1 VSSIS
6 QYLSADH
13 DHCDN
18 LFIETGNAV
27 AKAQWDH
34 AERLFYS
41 FRSGTELHFSREETV
56 LFPAFEQATSLS
68 TGPTEV
74 MRSEHRQMRRILQEL
89 EEALKNRDIDQFLG
103 EAETLLPL
111 MQQHNLKE
119 ESMLYRIAS
128 QVLANHTDVLI
139 EKMQALEVLA

>member
-1 VSSIS
+1 MNSIS

-18 LFIETGNAV
+18 LFIEAENAA
-27 AKAQWDH
+27 AKARWND
-34 AERLFYS
+34 AETLFYS
-41 FRSGTELHFSREETV
+41 FRSGTELHFSREELV
-56 LFPAFEQATSLS
+56 LFPAFEQATTLS
-68 TGPTEV
+68 GGPTEV

-89 EEALKNRDIDQFLG
+89 EEALKKRDIDQFMG

-128 QVLANHTDVLI
+128 QVLANQADVLI
-139 EKMQALEVLA
+139 EKMQALEVPA

>member
-1 VSSIS
+1 MSSIS

-18 LFIETGNAV
+18 LFIEAESAI
-27 AKAQWDH
+27 AKAQWNN
-34 AERLFYS
+34 AETLFYS
-41 FRSGTELHFSREETV
+41 FRSGIELHFSLEELV
-56 LFPAFEQATSLS
+56 LFPAFEQATMPSG
-68 TGPTEV
+68 GPTEV
-74 MRSEHRQMRRILQEL
+74 MRSEHRQMRHILQEL
-89 EEALKNRDIDQFLG
+89 EEALKKRDIDQFLG

-128 QVLANHTDVLI
+128 QILANQADVLI
-139 EKMQALEVLA
+139 ERMQSLEIPA

>member
-18 LFIETGNAV
+18 LFIEAENAA
-27 AKAQWDH
+27 AKAQWNN
-34 AERLFYS
+34 AEALFYS
-41 FRSGTELHFSREETV
+41 FRSGTELHFSREELV
-56 LFPAFEQATSLS
+56 LFPAFEQATTLS
-68 TGPTEV
+68 GGPTEV

-89 EEALKNRDIDQFLG
+89 EEALKKRDIDQFLG
-103 EAETLLPL
+103 ETETLLPL

-128 QVLANHTDVLI
+128 QVLANQADVLI
-139 EKMQALEVLA
+139 EKMQALEVPA